1 VFGTDLVL
9 LGSGHSRNG
18 DFFHDVHGTR
28 DIPHEYGAA
37 ERSFAEQ
44 LYALVL
50 LELLSHPLSSSRQE
64 CVRKSQRLRDKVLNR
79 KIQKNARKNRSKSPK
94 QIVRLVVPMVSFSPA
109 FCSLCTHLGLC
120 SDDFLQADKLKKQ
133 LDGMV
138 KAPPAVLALT
148 GLQFGDD
155 GAQACTPC

>member
-1 VFGTDLVL
+1 M
-9 LGSGHSRNG
+9 R
-18 DFFHDVHGTR
+18 
-28 DIPHEYGAA
+28 E
-37 ERSFAEQ
+37 
-44 LYALVL
+44 
-50 LELLSHPLSSSRQE
+50 
-64 CVRKSQRLRDKVLNR
+64 
-79 KIQKNARKNRSKSPK
+79 KIVAKARK